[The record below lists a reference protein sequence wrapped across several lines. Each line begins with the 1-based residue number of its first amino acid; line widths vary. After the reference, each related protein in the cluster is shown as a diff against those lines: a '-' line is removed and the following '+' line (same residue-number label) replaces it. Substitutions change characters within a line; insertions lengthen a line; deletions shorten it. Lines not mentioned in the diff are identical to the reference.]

1 MSISSISTASSSV
14 DYTQMRKELA
24 EKVAAKLMADLDTDG
39 DGAISKA
46 ELQKASQAASASSS
60 GGSSTTSNS
69 STSSIDELFSA
80 LDTNGDGSIS
90 KSELSAFIEKADSQK
105 GGTPRTATRSATHG
119 RRPPRPLAAQARR
132 DANNTSAD
140 STSTAARPVQVARSL
155 LIRRTRNQDGT
166 VSAQERIAYAFQAA
180 DGMPAIDT
188 ECVEHRRRQQQHH
201 HHDQRHHVA

>member
-24 EKVAAKLMADLDTDG
+24 DKVAAKLMSDLDSDG

-60 GGSSTTSNS
+60 SGSSTTSNS

-90 KSELSAFIEKADSQK
+90 KSEFEASMANGSSSVQ
-105 GGTPRTATRSATHG
+105 TATRSATHG
-119 RRPPRPLAAQARR
+119 RRCLGLWWLKHDGRERHVSRLDQHRQH
-132 DANNTSAD
+132 
-140 STSTAARPVQVARSL
+140 VQ
-155 LIRRTRNQDGT
+155 
-166 VSAQERIAYAFQAA
+166 FK
-180 DGMPAIDT
+180 
-188 ECVEHRRRQQQHH
+188 
-201 HHDQRHHVA
+201 